1 MSSFI
6 TRRFGAF
13 TLIELLIV
21 VAIIAIL
28 AAIAVPNFL
37 EAQTRAKISRVRA
50 DHRTIDT
57 GLQTYF
63 LDNNQYPW
71 NNIQGW
77 ALTLGVTGTNMKPTL
92 ERLTTPV
99 AYLAGGSSFTDPF
112 KGKQQ
117 INGPQLG
124 QYNPISSPPTGD
136 ATRMYRYIA
145 RGQRDTMI
153 WDQGGNQDQKAVFFA
168 LESCGT
174 DGNYHRMGDALN
186 VAQSAARIA
195 FFNNR
200 VIYNATNGTVSNGSI
215 WRASGK
221 GGRGDFFVDL
231 VQSNY

>member
-57 GLQTYF
+57 GLQTYY

-77 ALTLGVTGTNMKPTL
+77 ALCLGVTGPNMKPTL

-99 AYLAGGSSFTDPF
+99 AYLAGGGFTDPF
-112 KGKQQ
+112 MGKKQL
-117 INGPQLG
+117 NGPQLG
-124 QYNPISSPPTGD
+124 QINDIPKTPFGD
-136 ATRMYRYIA
+136 TSKIYRYIA
-145 RGQRDTMI
+145 RGQVDTMI
-153 WDQGGNQDQKAVFFA
+153 WDQNNGNQKAVYFA
-168 LESCGT
+168 LESCGP

-186 VAQSAARIA
+186 RPNNAARVA
-195 FFNNR
+195 FFNDK

-221 GGRGDFFVDL
+221 GGRGDFFVDI